1 MFGTVCSQL
10 SQWMEQGGEPLPI
23 SVNLSSV
30 DIASE
35 QLIPQILEITRACGL
50 DHKYLEFELTETA
63 FLSDSAR
70 TFHVM
75 KTLQEEGFIT
85 SIDDFGSGY
94 SIMNMMADIPT
105 DVIKLDCG
113 FVQSC
118 TKTGRGREFL
128 GQLIQMTNKM
138 GFTLCARESRPPRS
152 LRCSGKWGCELGQ
165 GYYFPGPFQ

>member
-10 SQWMEQGGEPLPI
+10 SQWMEQGGSPFPY
-23 SVNLSSV
+23 LSIFQVWTLRQS
-30 DIASE
+30 SSY
-35 QLIPQILEITRACGL
+35 PQILEITRACGL

-118 TKTGRGREFL
+118 TKTGKRTGVSGPAHPDDQQNGLHFSVRGNRD
-128 GQLIQMTNKM
+128 
-138 GFTLCARESRPPRS
+138 RP
-152 LRCSGKWGCELGQ
+152 GA
-165 GYYFPGPFQ
+165 